1 MSGYEV
7 EHIPNIPF
15 RLMSF
20 VLAIRDILFPVGKR
34 FDQFGIDKGFIVVDF
49 GCGPGSYVEQA
60 SKLVGDGGKV
70 YAVDVHPLAIKA
82 IKKKAKRKDL
92 ENVVPVLST
101 GYPIDIDSHS
111 VDVIYALDM
120 FHHIKDSKSFLK
132 ELHRLL
138 KPSGTLFIESGHQRL
153 DNAKLKIEKS
163 DCWVITEVKRNMFK
177 CTPKEREIGRLKRNN
192 V

>member
-1 MSGYEV
+1 MGLLKKMSGYEV
-7 EHIPNIPF
+7 EHMPNIPF

-20 VLAIRDILFPVGKR
+20 VLAIRDIVFPVGKR

-82 IKKKAKRKDL
+82 ITEKAKKKGL

-101 GYPIDIDSHS
+101 GYPVDIDSHS

-120 FHHIKDSKSFLK
+120 FHHIKDARGFLK

-153 DNAKLKIEKS
+153 DNAKQKIVKS
-163 DCWVITEVKRNMFK
+163 DCWVIIKEERNMFM
-177 CTPKEREIGRLKRNN
+177 CTPKERESA
-192 V
+192 